1 MPTSAPSNTTYG
13 CPKDSDGDGV
23 PAYLDECPDTPEAAW
38 STVDDKGCPK
48 DSDGDGVPDYLDEC
62 PDTPITAIGFV
73 DEKGCELDTDED
85 GVPDYKD
92 ACPNVPGV
100 KANKG
105 CPEVKREVKMLLQKA
120 MQGIEFESGK
130 ATIKSKSYALLDQI
144 AQTFI
149 ENEDYIIEV
158 QGHTDATGKAAENK
172 KLSQARAEAVM
183 MYLVKKGVSSTR
195 MTAVGYGQE
204 KPIADNKTK
213 AGRQKNRRVQF
224 IITFEEVHVETI
236 LDHADPT
243 PAE

>member
-1 MPTSAPSNTTYG
+1 MPT
-13 CPKDSDGDGV
+13 
-23 PAYLDECPDTPEAAW
+23 
-38 STVDDKGCPK
+38 
-48 DSDGDGVPDYLDEC
+48 
-62 PDTPITAIGFV
+62 IRQ
-73 DEKGCELDTDED
+73 
-85 GVPDYKD
+85 
-92 ACPNVPGV
+92 
-100 KANKG
+100 ANKG
-105 CPEVKREVKMLLQKA
+105 CPEVKREIKMLLQKA

-183 MYLVKKGVSSTR
+183 MYLVKKGVSSIVVRCSFDHPSTR